1 MRITLMHDGGPV
13 SGISTYFYN
22 ILRNLKF
29 HNEDATLYQYILW
42 KSQINPSD
50 GIVVVNKPRDI
61 PHSIF
66 IQKVRTVTDL
76 YFGRNWHQF
85 RQIKTGDF
93 TILSNPAL
101 LKLTKH
107 IHNCGVIAHD
117 LYYLYNNNDSKL
129 FNIYFRKQYKM
140 FNQSD
145 FILSNS
151 EFTRNDM
158 IDKLNIDPHKITT
171 VYPYI
176 NNKIFYPGESKFRAN
191 LGLNNSKKLIL
202 SVAGEKPNKN
212 IETVIKLMSKLPDNY
227 ILIRVGRNT
236 SSLKLIHDLHLEKR
250 VIFKENI
257 GEEELAD
264 IYRGSDMFVFP
275 SLFEGFGLPVVEAMS
290 SGVPVLGSNSG
301 SLPEVIENS
310 GIVSDPY
317 DIDFMA
323 DRIQSIVDNDKE
335 YNKYRQLGIERAKLF
350 NMESQYKQIIS
361 ALNK

>member
-1 MRITLMHDGGPV
+1 MHDGGPI

-22 ILRNLKF
+22 IFQNMKF
-29 HNEDATLYQYILW
+29 HNEDAALYQYILW
-42 KSQINPSD
+42 KSKITPPD
-50 GIVVVNKPRDI
+50 GIAVINEPRNI
-61 PHSIF
+61 PSSVF
-66 IQKVRTVTDL
+66 IQKAITVTDL
-76 YFGRNWHQF
+76 YFGHNWHQF
-85 RQIKTGDF
+85 RKIKTGDF

-101 LKLTKH
+101 LKLTKY

-140 FNQSD
+140 FNQPD

-158 IDKLNIDPHKITT
+158 IERLNIVPDKITT

-176 NNKIFYPGESKFRAN
+176 NGKIFYPGESTFRN
-191 LGLNNSKKLIL
+191 TLGVDNKKLIL
-202 SVAGEKPNKN
+202 NVAGEKPNKN
-212 IETVIKLMSKLPDNY
+212 IETVIRLMSKLPDNY
-227 ILIRVGRNT
+227 VLIRVGRST
-236 SSLKLIHDLHLEKR
+236 SSMKLIHDLHLEKR

-257 GEEELAD
+257 KEAELAD

-275 SLFEGFGLPVVEAMS
+275 SLLEGFGLPIVEAMS

-301 SLPEVIENS
+301 SLPEVIGNS

-323 DRIQSIVDNDKE
+323 DRIQSIVEDYKE
-335 YNKYRQLGIERAKLF
+335 YDKYRQLGIERGKLF
-350 NMESQYKQIIS
+350 NMETQYKQIMS

>member
-1 MRITLMHDGGPV
+1 MHDGGPV

-22 ILRNLKF
+22 ILQNLKF

-42 KSQINPSD
+42 KSQINPPE
-50 GIVVVNKPRDI
+50 GTFLVNEPRDI
-61 PHSIF
+61 PNSLF

-76 YFGRNWHQF
+76 YFGHNWYEF
-85 RQIKTGDF
+85 KQIKAGDF

-101 LKLTKH
+101 LKLTKY

-117 LYYLYNNNDSKL
+117 LYYLYNNDDSKL
-129 FNIYFRKQYKM
+129 FNIYFRKHYKM
-140 FNQSD
+140 FNKSD

-151 EFTRNDM
+151 EFTRRDI
-158 IDKLNIDPHKITT
+158 IDRLKIDPSKITT

-176 NNKIFYPGESKFRAN
+176 NDKIFYPGESNFRATLEHN
-191 LGLNNSKKLIL
+191 EDKKLIL

-212 IETVIKLMSKLPDNY
+212 IETVVKLMSKLPDNY

-236 SSLKLIHDLHLEKR
+236 SSLKLISDLHLEKR

-257 GEEELAD
+257 SELELAD

-275 SLFEGFGLPVVEAMS
+275 SLFEGFGLPVVEAMA

-310 GIVSDPY
+310 GIVYDPY
-317 DIDFMA
+317 DVDSMVEG
-323 DRIQSIVDNDKE
+323 IQSIVEDDKQ
-335 YNKYRQLGIERAKLF
+335 YNKYRELSIKRSQFF
-350 NMESQYKQIIS
+350 NMETQYKQIMS
-361 ALNK
+361 ALKN